1 MSAGREDLKPNMAT
15 GEVPPVYVALDLE
28 TTGLNHDVDAIIE
41 VGAVK
46 FQGRKVLESFQTLVN
61 PYRDLPR
68 FIQALTGISQKN
80 VDRAPPFAAVAG
92 DLSDFIGPLPVVGHN
107 ISFDL
112 NFLSRHGVQLTN
124 DSYDTWDLAS
134 MLLPYSM
141 EYSLASL
148 GGDFGADH
156 TRPHRALSDAQAT
169 HQVFLALIERA
180 RALDPSVA
188 AYIRHLASRSRW
200 PLGRLFDYQASD
212 SAQAPSPPAAAVGLT
227 GVDMQALARRLER
240 VKGDAK
246 HPKGEIPFDSEELA
260 AFLAPEGMFSRAI
273 SGFEHR
279 PQQIEMLRSIVGA
292 FDRDQHLLVEA
303 GTGVGKS
310 VAYLLPAI
318 LYSLKSGTRVVVSTN
333 TINLQEQLL
342 QKDIPMLVGML
353 EDEGIIS
360 KGEFKA
366 VPLKGRANYLCLR
379 RWNHL
384 AKSDGLNQNEARIL
398 GKTLV
403 WLQDTAVGDRAEI
416 NLSGRDAVTW
426 SRVSADE
433 KGQCP
438 GMRGEG
444 PCFLRAAR
452 DRAEGAN
459 IIVVNHALLLSDL
472 AMGGRLLPEYQH
484 LIVDE
489 AHHLEEVAT
498 RQLGTQVSQNRLT
511 EDLDGLWR
519 LLLEVRV
526 LLGSP
531 STVQVQTRRVE
542 ENLSELESTW
552 TKRTRD
558 SWERLWDVLDRFL
571 SQQQEDSSDREQ
583 LQITRSTRSQAG
595 WSDVEVAWEN
605 VDVNLADG
613 ARQLEAL
620 CRLLD
625 ALPSEGTVDLNPLM
639 GELTAWSEGVEELRE
654 GLKTLIEAPAE
665 DRRIDWIDR
674 SPDRRSGPGRSFPVA
689 LHTAPL
695 NVGMELEESL
705 FSRKRSVTLT
715 SATLSA
721 QGTLDYFRD
730 RIGVAESEELLV
742 GSPFDYRRAALL
754 LIPEDIP
761 TPDLSGYQRALEQV
775 VVELCKALN
784 GRTMVLF
791 TSHSALRGTAQA
803 VRGHLESEGIRVLAQ
818 GIDGSPRQVLRSFA
832 EQPRGLILGT
842 SSFWEGVDLSGGILK
857 ALVLA
862 RLPFHVPTEP
872 IFAARSAQY
881 EDPFHAYALP
891 QAVLRF
897 RQGIGR
903 LIRGSQDKGT
913 IVVLDRRIIARS
925 YGKAFLDSIPPCTVK
940 RGPLAAI
947 PGYAADWVGEGS

>member
-1 MSAGREDLKPNMAT
+1 MSAGREDLKPEMAT
-15 GEVPPVYVALDLE
+15 GEPAPVYVSLDLE
-28 TTGLNHDVDAIIE
+28 TTGLDHDLDAIIE
-41 VGAVK
+41 IGAVK
-46 FQGRKVLESFQTLVN
+46 FQGQKILESFQTLVN

-112 NFLSRHGVQLTN
+112 NFLSRYGVQLNN
-124 DSYDTWDLAS
+124 DAYDTWDLAS

-141 EYSLASL
+141 EYSLSRL
-148 GGDFGADH
+148 GADFGADH

-169 HQVFLALIERA
+169 HQVFMALLERA
-180 RALDPSVA
+180 LALDPSVA

-200 PLGRLFDYQASD
+200 PLGRLFDDHVSV
-212 SAQAPSPPAAAVGLT
+212 SVQAPFSPGATVGIT
-227 GVDMQALARRLER
+227 GVDMQSLARRLER
-240 VKGDAK
+240 PAGQPKN
-246 HPKGEIPFDSEELA
+246 PKGEIPFDLEELA
-260 AFLAPEGMFSRAI
+260 SFLAPEGMFSRAI

-279 PQQIEMLRSIVGA
+279 PQQVEMLRAIVRA
-292 FDRDQHLLVEA
+292 FEQEQHLLVEG

-360 KGEFKA
+360 RGEFKVA
-366 VPLKGRANYLCLR
+366 PLKGRANYLCLR

-384 AKSDGLNQNEARIL
+384 ARSDGLNQNEARLL

-416 NLSGRDAVTW
+416 NLSGRDAFTW

-452 DRAEGAN
+452 DRAEGAH

-472 AMGGRLLPEYQH
+472 AMDGRLLPEYQH

-511 EDLDGLWR
+511 EDMDGLGR
-519 LLLEVRV
+519 LLMEVRV

-531 STVQVQTRRVE
+531 SAVQMQTRRAD
-542 ENLSELESTW
+542 ENLSELETTW
-552 TKRTRD
+552 TKRMRG
-558 SWERLWDVLDRFL
+558 SWEKLWDVLDRFL
-571 SQQQEDSSDREQ
+571 TNHQSEGSDRDQ
-583 LQITRSTRSQAG
+583 LQITRSTRSQPG

-613 ARQLEAL
+613 VRQLEGL

-625 ALPSEGTVDLNPLM
+625 TLPSEGMAELNPLM
-639 GELTAWSEGVEELRE
+639 GELTTWSEGVEDLRE
-654 GLKTLIEAPAE
+654 CLKTLVDAPAE

-674 SPDRRSGPGRSFPVA
+674 VPDRRSDLGRSLPVA

-695 NVGMELEESL
+695 NVGMELEETL

-730 RIGVAESEELLV
+730 RIGVAESEELMV

-754 LIPEDIP
+754 LLPEDIP
-761 TPDLSGYQRALEQV
+761 TPDVWGYQQALEQV
-775 VVELCKALN
+775 VVDLSKALN

-832 EQPRGLILGT
+832 EQPKGVILGT

-881 EDPFHAYALP
+881 EDPFMP
-891 QAVLRF
+891 MPF
-897 RQGIGR
+897 RR
-903 LIRGSQDKGT
+903 PCCAS
-913 IVVLDRRIIARS
+913 DRES
-925 YGKAFLDSIPPCTVK
+925 
-940 RGPLAAI
+940 
-947 PGYAADWVGEGS
+947 EG